1 MSKCPDLDF
10 NTNFRTT
17 NTVSLFNTG
26 ATGSYTNA
34 NGTWSLDQVAVI
46 ENQFLNNIVTKLD
59 SNELIDAVA
68 EFGDK
73 EFYGSVNNLNNAF
86 STNINI
92 KESVTNSDGTAR
104 EGYEVVFGIIEKGRK
119 ITPFEMALF
128 MKDYYYDPTSVN
140 NAINGNNT
148 DSFLSS
154 LNDFYNGSFLNSIMG
169 GFCSALP
176 NIFGVFALFDE
187 IQKVA
192 GKALA
197 ILSKIKNFENPL
209 KAFFDALKVEALI
222 TKIKDQITKVIDKTI
237 NKVKNMVE
245 NFSLDKMFKQAEVFI
260 NQTIAQNVMKIK
272 EEVMNFFDGDFI
284 NNVKEKAKN
293 LIDYACNL
301 LKNPT
306 LEQILF
312 LMARFC
318 GLANNIAQVFED
330 AKKPL
335 DQFVQKYKR
344 NYGIVKSSS
353 AVNTGAAIENGARR
367 YSDEKRTEEINRMNE
382 DLYKQPIT
390 DDTIVP
396 NTDPPVTYGDLKT
409 GRIDPVYLADDA
421 AYGVKKYGERLK
433 LEYPPTPEELAAIPN
448 FDDLIDGKDPRFV
461 LTKGGAYRY
470 YKEKPGG
477 ASQMWWKC
485 GQLERVMLMRLQK
498 QFGKRIT
505 ILSAFR
511 GDGYN
516 EHIRKNGSGAVDKSA
531 HTNGRAFDCTWSG
544 FNATSIKN
552 FKAIAVAVGFNG
564 IGTYIG
570 DGFIHVDT
578 RTKIVNPDGLMFWDG

>member
-46 ENQFLNNIVTKLD
+46 ENQFLNNIVNNLD
-59 SNELIDAVA
+59 SNELTDAVA

-73 EFYGSVNNLNNAF
+73 EFYGSVNNLNDAL
-86 STNINI
+86 TNNTNLR
-92 KESVTNSDGTAR
+92 ELVTNSDGTAR
-104 EGYEVVFGIIEKGRK
+104 EGYEVVFGIIEAGRK

-128 MKDYYYDPTSVN
+128 MKDYYYDPTGIN
-140 NAINGNNT
+140 NAINGSNT
-148 DSFLSS
+148 DNFLSS

-197 ILSKIKNFENPL
+197 ILSKIKNFENPI
-209 KAFFDALKVEALI
+209 KALFDALKVEALI

-237 NKVKNMVE
+237 NKIKKMVE

-284 NNVKEKAKN
+284 KKVKEKAKN

-306 LEQILF
+306 LEQI
-312 LMARFC
+312 
-318 GLANNIAQVFED
+318 
-330 AKKPL
+330 
-335 DQFVQKYKR
+335 
-344 NYGIVKSSS
+344 
-353 AVNTGAAIENGARR
+353 
-367 YSDEKRTEEINRMNE
+367 
-382 DLYKQPIT
+382 
-390 DDTIVP
+390 
-396 NTDPPVTYGDLKT
+396 
-409 GRIDPVYLADDA
+409 
-421 AYGVKKYGERLK
+421 
-433 LEYPPTPEELAAIPN
+433 
-448 FDDLIDGKDPRFV
+448 
-461 LTKGGAYRY
+461 
-470 YKEKPGG
+470 
-477 ASQMWWKC
+477 
-485 GQLERVMLMRLQK
+485 
-498 QFGKRIT
+498 
-505 ILSAFR
+505 
-511 GDGYN
+511 
-516 EHIRKNGSGAVDKSA
+516 
-531 HTNGRAFDCTWSG
+531 
-544 FNATSIKN
+544 
-552 FKAIAVAVGFNG
+552 
-564 IGTYIG
+564 
-570 DGFIHVDT
+570 
-578 RTKIVNPDGLMFWDG
+578 MFFS